1 MVEQRLA
8 PITTRARGGMVTVR
22 ESSGGERRHWRW
34 VWRRARCVR
43 GLTQRRCRLASSGE
57 GLRRC
62 CEIGEAALSD
72 VTRCVRKAARAR
84 GLQQVSGRA
93 AGGGRIRRRGR
104 GGRARRKEAP
114 AAEEVGGREAAE
126 GSELSVTG
134 TTVARNRAT
143 AVLPLPSVI
152 PRPPA
157 PSLSGP
163 GSGLL
168 LLSRLSRQHLSPR
181 FSFSRFVRGP
191 SARPFESLMVRV
203 TGRRLREVRL
213 CALFATV
220 SSTVLRA
227 QQRFFA

>member
-43 GLTQRRCRLASSGE
+43 GLTQRPCRLASSGE

-152 PRPPA
+152 PRPPSAFGARVRPVA
-157 PSLSGP
+157 PLSALSSTSLSTI
-163 GSGLL
+163 LV
-168 LLSRLSRQHLSPR
+168 
-181 FSFSRFVRGP
+181 FSFRPGTIC
-191 SARPFESLMVRV
+191 SAL
-203 TGRRLREVRL
+203 
-213 CALFATV
+213 
-220 SSTVLRA
+220 
-227 QQRFFA
+227 